1 MAIPHSLVA
10 PQGLSSG
17 RASVPRVLLA
27 SSLCI
32 FLVVF
37 TCGYYLHAPSLST
50 SLLLREGVPNDREIE
65 FESSVAQRQGA
76 KATLSPVPTHVLTM
90 FERAL
95 DEQKHDLDAQPLE
108 GDYMDNTLN
117 MHRDAE
123 SKVMQLACK
132 ITPASPKC
140 KVIAAA
146 LAARAAAKLKAAR
159 AAKSKILANQAQ
171 AKLNAERAKAKMMAE
186 QAKAI
191 AQAVAKATA
200 ASSAKLKAAQEEIA
214 KAKEEAARAKKEAA
228 AELKA
233 AKAEADAKIKAA
245 EAKAKQASL
254 NAAPLAKSAAQQK
267 APAAASSKSKSK

>member
-17 RASVPRVLLA
+17 RASAPRVLLA
-27 SSLCI
+27 TLLCV

-37 TCGYYLHAPSLST
+37 TCGYYLRVPSLST

-108 GDYMDNTLN
+108 GDYMDNTLS

-140 KVIAAA
+140 KLIAAA
-146 LAARAAAKLKAAR
+146 LAARAAAKSKAINN
-159 AAKSKILANQAQ
+159 AKSKILANQAQ
-171 AKLNAERAKAKMMAE
+171 AKLSAERAKAKLMAE

-200 ASSAKLKAAQEEIA
+200 ATNAKLKAAQEEIA
-214 KAKEEAARAKKEAA
+214 KAKKEAARAKKEAA
-228 AELKA
+228 DQLKA

-245 EAKAKQASL
+245 EAKAKQASQK
-254 NAAPLAKSAAQQK
+254 APAVKSAAQKK